1 MVTSRPPFIYD
12 VRLVVADEG
21 ENMAMPYSDDDN
33 RTFLQC
39 FGAATLCS
47 RRGSLAEQA
56 TLLRFQLGTRGFH
69 RRYEQLM
76 VRSAALQDSLRSQVQ
91 KHLLDCNGLTLAI
104 FDDTPIRKMGDHFEG
119 QAWHFDHSMGNYYRG
134 FTACSTAIYRGGK
147 FGVLQTKCSSEST
160 TKLEL
165 LNDAVASLCQEP
177 LAPDV
182 FLFDAWYALAPVLHV
197 IEHHKKIYITKLKSN
212 MIALFDDEK
221 ISLRT
226 LAKSLEHKQ
235 YERIVVHDRT
245 FWVLDLELSLKT
257 LGTQRVLVC
266 KDDVFAEPIFLT
278 TNSKTFSTKF
288 VLILYQKR
296 FKIEIFFKDAKQYL
310 NLSTFQCRSR
320 EKWELHFVLLQV
332 LHGSIQRRNSISKT
346 VRKVWNSVESATTYI
361 NKNSLFQKIIDDFST
376 RCQT

>member
-1 MVTSRPPFIYD
+1 MALRPPFIYD
-12 VRLVVADEG
+12 ARLVVNVQG
-21 ENMAMPYSDDDN
+21 ENMAMPYSDDNN

-56 TLLRFQLGTRGFH
+56 TLLRFQPGTRGFH
-69 RRYEQLM
+69 RRYDELVQRRA
-76 VRSAALQDSLRSQVQ
+76 VLQKSLRSQVQ
-91 KHLLDCNGLTLAI
+91 KHLHDCKGLTIAI
-104 FDDTPIRKMGDHFEG
+104 FDDSPIRKMGDKFEG
-119 QAWHFDHSMGNYYRG
+119 QAWHFDHSMGNYYHG

-147 FGVLQTKCSSEST
+147 FGVLQTQCSTEHT
-160 TKLEL
+160 TKIAL

-182 FLFDAWYALAPVLHV
+182 FLFDAWYALAPVLHA
-197 IEHHKKIYITKLKSN
+197 IELHKKIYITKLKSN
-212 MIALFDDEK
+212 MIACFDDEK
-221 ISLRT
+221 MSLRA
-226 LAKSLEHKQ
+226 LAKGIEHVQ
-235 YERIVVHDRT
+235 YEHIVVHERS

-278 TNSKTFSTKF
+278 TNSRTFSTKF

-296 FKIEIFFKDAKQYL
+296 FKIEVFFKDAKQYL

-320 EKWELHFVLLQV
+320 EKWELHFVLLQI
-332 LHGSIQRRNSISKT
+332 LHWSIQRRNSISKT
-346 VRKVWNSVESATTYI
+346 VRKIWNSVESATLYI
-361 NKNSLFQKIIDDFST
+361 NKNDLFQKIIDDFST